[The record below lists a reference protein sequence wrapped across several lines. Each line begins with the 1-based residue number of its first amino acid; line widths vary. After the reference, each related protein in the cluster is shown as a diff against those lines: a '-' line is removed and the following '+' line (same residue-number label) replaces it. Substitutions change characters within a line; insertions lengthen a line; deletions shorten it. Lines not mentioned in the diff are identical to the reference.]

1 LSLFCT
7 ISTSSH
13 LYKTFALADS
23 LLSYG
28 YKLHVLLVDDE
39 YSVAP
44 RAPENLK
51 IFDLKAITDKTGLA
65 LINRY
70 RNAGDKLRWALKPI
84 WLLYSLQSV
93 EKVIYVDND
102 IYFYSNPSFLFDE
115 LNQHTVLLTPH
126 FYPTDPKK
134 NQNWLEANL
143 RVGLFNAGFFAVNR
157 NATEILAW
165 WAECCMYKLTKSTSR
180 GLFDDQKYLD
190 ILPVKFD
197 GVKILKH
204 KGCNLAGWNATE
216 YSLVNQPTGLTIEGL
231 TPIIFIHFAD
241 LSMRL
246 FSHQTSNLFTYY
258 QSYINAL
265 RKYKSDYVYKRN
277 YFSVYQITSFI
288 NYLIWKIKR
297 MMD

>member
-1 LSLFCT
+1 MSLFCT
-7 ISTSSH
+7 ISTTSH
-13 LYKTFALADS
+13 LFKSLALADS
-23 LLSYG
+23 LNKFG
-28 YKLHVLLVDDE
+28 YKLCVLVVDAVNT
-39 YSVAP
+39 SSFTV
-44 RAPENLK
+44 PENVSL
-51 IFDLKAITDKTGLA
+51 FDLSIIDNPIGLA
-65 LINRY
+65 LINKY
-70 RNAGDKLRWALKPI
+70 IGNKDKLRWALKPI
-84 WLLYSLQSV
+84 WLSELLNDSD
-93 EKVIYVDND
+93 KVIYIDND
-102 IYFYSNPSFLFDE
+102 IFFYSDPGFLFDE
-115 LNQHTVLLTPH
+115 LTHHSVLLTPH
-126 FYPTDPKK
+126 FYPADPTK

-190 ILPVKFD
+190 ILPVKFE

-216 YSLVNQPTGLTIEGL
+216 YSLVNQPTDLTIEGL
-231 TPIIFIHFAD
+231 TPIVFIHFAD

-246 FSHQTSNLFTYY
+246 FSHQTSNLFTNY

-265 RKYKSDYVYKRN
+265 RKYKSDYVFKRN

>member
-1 LSLFCT
+1 MSIFCT
-7 ISTSSH
+7 ISTTSH
-13 LYKTFALADS
+13 LFKSLALADS
-23 LLSYG
+23 LNKFG
-28 YKLHVLLVDDE
+28 YKLCVLVVDAVNT
-39 YSVAP
+39 SSFTV
-44 RAPENLK
+44 PENVSL
-51 IFDLKAITDKTGLA
+51 FDLSIIDNPIGLA
-65 LINRY
+65 LINKY
-70 RNAGDKLRWALKPI
+70 SSNKDKLRWALKPV
-84 WLLYSLQSV
+84 WLSELLNDSD
-93 EKVIYVDND
+93 KVIYIDND
-102 IYFYSNPSFLFDE
+102 ICFYSDPGFLFDE
-115 LNQHTVLLTPH
+115 LTHHRVLLTPH
-126 FYPTDPKK
+126 FYPSNPTK

-165 WAECCMYKLTKSTSR
+165 WAECCMYKLSKSTSR

-231 TPIIFIHFAD
+231 TPIVFIHFAD

-246 FSHQTSNLFTYY
+246 FSNQTSNLFTYY